1 MTKSYL
7 AVSACALSLSMAT
20 LTTFAIGPALACGG
34 EGGGLKFKTEILRP
48 VSTEASVEK
57 AVAEIDKLAQKQIDD
72 AKVPGL
78 ALAVVY
84 KDKVVFAKG
93 YGKKLVADQSGKN
106 LSVSNNQIDADTVF
120 QIASISKSV
129 ASTVVAAVVGEK
141 IGEKI
146 ISWDSKVSDL
156 DPAFALSDPFVTANL
171 TVRDLFCHRSGLP
184 SHAGDP
190 LEDMGYT
197 QTEVLHRLRYQKPS
211 SSFRAGYA
219 YTNFGLTEGALAA
232 TIAAKNIKD
241 AKNTKDAWADLSTE
255 KLYRPLGMTA
265 TSSRFDDFWGREN
278 KAYGHMK
285 VDGKWVHKK
294 QRQPDAQSPAG
305 GCSTS
310 VNDLAKWMRLQL
322 GNGKFEGKQ
331 IIDESAIAETHKPH
345 MLTGMS
351 PLSGRPDFYGLGFN
365 VSYDKN
371 GRLVLGHSGA
381 FVLGAGTN
389 VRMIP
394 AEQLGICVVTNG
406 SPVGVAEGLAN
417 TFTDSALYGAQSQD
431 WLALFA
437 QIFADPATLG
447 ENVGDYTHPP
457 AAPRAALAND
467 VYSGVYE
474 NEFWGEVKVSEVDGK
489 LTVLLGK
496 DLSVPLK
503 HYDRDTFTFELT
515 CEDLGGVSAM
525 TFAISPDGKG
535 QSVLVENLNENGNG
549 TFTRRK

>member
-1 MTKSYL
+1 MTKTYL
-7 AVSACALSLSMAT
+7 AVSACALSLSLAS
-20 LTTFAIGPALACGG
+20 LTTLALGPALASGG
-34 EGGGLKFKTEILRP
+34 EGGGLKFNAEI
-48 VSTEASVEK
+48 VKQASTDASVQK
-57 AVAEIDKLAQKQIDD
+57 AVLEIDKLAQKQIDEG
-72 AKVPGL
+72 KVPGL

-84 KDKVVFAKG
+84 KDKVIFAKG
-93 YGKKLVADQSGKN
+93 YGKKLVLDQSGKN
-106 LSVSNNQIDADTVF
+106 ISLSNNQIDADTVF

-129 ASTVVAAVVGEK
+129 ASTVVAAVVGDK
-141 IGEKI
+141 NGDKT
-146 ISWDSKVSDL
+146 ISWDAKVSDL
-156 DPAFALSDPFVTANL
+156 DPSFALSDPFVTANL

-197 QTEVLHRLRYQKPS
+197 QAEVLHRLRYQKPS

-232 TIAAKNIKD
+232 TKA
-241 AKNTKDAWADLSTE
+241 AKNTKDAWADLSSE

-322 GNGKFEGKQ
+322 GDGKFEGKQ
-331 IIDESAIAETHKPH
+331 IIAQSAIAETHKPH

-394 AEQLGICVVTNG
+394 SEQLGICVVTNG

-417 TFTDSALYGAQSQD
+417 TFTDSALYGEQSQD

-467 VYSGVYE
+467 AYTGVYE

-489 LTVLLGK
+489 LNALLGK

-525 TFAISPDGKG
+525 TFTVSPAGKA

-549 TFTRRK
+549 TFIKKVLSD